1 MADRQSDARSS
12 AFEQEAEVAAGRR
25 AGIFGEFWYFLT
37 RTRKWWMAPIIL
49 ALLAVSGLIILGTTA
64 AAPLIY
70 ALF

>member
-1 MADRQSDARSS
+1 MKDRQSDAGSND
-12 AFEQEAEVAAGRR
+12 FEQQARVAAGRK
-25 AGIFGEFWYFLT
+25 AGVVGEFWYFLT

-49 ALLAVSGLIILGTTA
+49 ALLAVSGLIVLGTTA